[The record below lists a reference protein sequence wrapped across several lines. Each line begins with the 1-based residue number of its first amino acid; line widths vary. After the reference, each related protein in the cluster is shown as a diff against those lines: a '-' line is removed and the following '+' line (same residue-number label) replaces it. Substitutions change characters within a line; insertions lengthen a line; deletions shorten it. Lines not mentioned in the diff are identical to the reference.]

1 MNHGT
6 KTPGPCPFH
15 LLSSVSAKLSNDNIG
30 AMDRIS
36 ELPDSIIHHM
46 MSFLNRSDVTK
57 TSVLSKRWH
66 NLWASFPILNF
77 DELHLEQRLNG
88 NPESMCWTQEVF
100 TDGFMKHIDDRE
112 TTNSIFFNHV
122 DRSLSRFIENKIK
135 IQKFKLVIRLVNSKS
150 AVVLEKWLR
159 MIIESNVEELD
170 LWTYP
175 EICVL
180 YNLTPSIFDAKSMKA
195 LKLKDCNL
203 GLPLCNET
211 INFNSL
217 QRLSLETL
225 QIDEKVLQHFFS
237 SCPLIE
243 ELVLIHCRGLN
254 RFQVKCLHKL
264 RKLTLVVKSR
274 HPFNMVEIEAPSLEY
289 FHYTNKKHSTYVKT
303 FNMSRCQ
310 NLKHLSLCNTDIEEG
325 LFHDLVSKFPLLE
338 ILELSC
344 CDMLKS
350 IKISSSHL
358 KRFTLHFNV
367 HDVEWFLKLRV
378 FLSRALQFKVFTKN
392 MSHNKDLCKELVHQE
407 DIRC

>member
-1 MNHGT
+1 MS
-6 KTPGPCPFH
+6 F
-15 LLSSVSAKLSNDNIG
+15 SSSLIRVSAKLSNNNIG

-46 MSFLNRSDVTK
+46 MSFLNRSDVAR

-135 IQKFKLVIRLVNSKS
+135 
-150 AVVLEKWLR
+150 
-159 MIIESNVEELD
+159 SNVEELD

-175 EICVL
+175 EICAL

-289 FHYTNKKHSTYVKT
+289 FHYTNKKHSTHVKT

-325 LFHDLVSKFPLLE
+325 IFHDLVSKFPLLE

-358 KRFTLHFNV
+358 KRFTL
-367 HDVEWFLKLRV
+367 
-378 FLSRALQFKVFTKN
+378 Q
-392 MSHNKDLCKELVHQE
+392 
-407 DIRC
+407 

>member
-1 MNHGT
+1 MVT
-6 KTPGPCPFH
+6 SDDLK
-15 LLSSVSAKLSNDNIG
+15 VSAKLSNNNIG

-46 MSFLNRSDVTK
+46 MSFLNRSDVAR

-135 IQKFKLVIRLVNSKS
+135 VQKFKLVIRLVNSKS

-175 EICVL
+175 EICAL

-203 GLPLCNET
+203 VPLQGV
-211 INFNSL
+211 SAPRRY
-217 QRLSLETL
+217 Q
-225 QIDEKVLQHFFS
+225 VLQF
-237 SCPLIE
+237 
-243 ELVLIHCRGLN
+243 
-254 RFQVKCLHKL
+254 
-264 RKLTLVVKSR
+264 
-274 HPFNMVEIEAPSLEY
+274 
-289 FHYTNKKHSTYVKT
+289 
-303 FNMSRCQ
+303 
-310 NLKHLSLCNTDIEEG
+310 
-325 LFHDLVSKFPLLE
+325 
-338 ILELSC
+338 
-344 CDMLKS
+344 
-350 IKISSSHL
+350 
-358 KRFTLHFNV
+358 
-367 HDVEWFLKLRV
+367 
-378 FLSRALQFKVFTKN
+378 
-392 MSHNKDLCKELVHQE
+392 
-407 DIRC
+407 